1 MKKNHIWMTAIA
13 IIAAAIMITQRGQRV
28 RAQDSGAQ
36 GAGATMMT
44 PITVIARDLPVAG
57 AGAQGPVRMKVER
70 SIIPEEQMEAAK
82 ARAAAGGGPQL
93 PATLGFSSPQVSGAG
108 ASGDTPIAVVNF
120 DGEFQGDAGCG
131 NWIPSDMGL
140 AVGDGTNPVVQ
151 LVNECMNVYTLGGV
165 QQLHISLQ
173 SLFGLGNVS
182 VCDPRA
188 LYDWKN
194 HRFILSVIV
203 CQSPYSASV
212 AVSASDDPTGGWF
225 VYNGFGSLGSPG
237 ALMDYDRLGQDVTA
251 TYPGSGFPGA
261 IYVAYNLFNPN
272 FVFEEWKV
280 LPKGPMYAGAGFSYW
295 NFWGMSSGG
304 VVTDSSQPANVWSPY
319 ELPRAEFFLTST
331 NNGGVSNVLSV
342 FAISNPFN
350 WVAPVNGDTPE
361 LSGPIRIAAA
371 NSWAPPPNAPQP
383 GGPNI
388 IETLDNRFTGENSY
402 AHGHLYAAHS
412 SSNGTGGTASLIYE
426 IQPFLNISDGR
437 CVNGTPADTN
447 QCPQIVNAVIRNESL
462 LNYGTTTAA
471 WFAVPQPDLDGNV
484 TTIFDYSNTT
494 SSFASNAY
502 VSQRVTQPLGTFADG
517 GWFLAQGLGT
527 YTGFSNNA
535 RWGDYNAVAPIGIG
549 YRAGNG
555 APTAGNGFVFAA
567 QYADTT
573 ANNRW
578 RTRIGANI
586 FTAPSDFTPTQS
598 Q

>member
-1 MKKNHIWMTAIA
+1 MKKNQIWMTAIA

-36 GAGATMMT
+36 GVGATMMT
-44 PITVIARDLPVAG
+44 PITVIARDLPVVSG
-57 AGAQGPVRMKVER
+57 ASQGPVQMRVEH

-93 PATLGFSSPQVSGAG
+93 PATLGLSPQMPGAG
-108 ASGDTPIAVVNF
+108 ASGQTPQAVVSF
-120 DGEFQGDAGCG
+120 DGEFQADAGCG
-131 NWIPSDMGL
+131 NWIPSDMAL
-140 AVGDGTNPVVQ
+140 AVGDGVNLVLQ
-151 LVNECMNVYTLGGV
+151 AVNECFSVFNLGGTRV
-165 QQLHISLQ
+165 LGPVSLQ
-173 SLFGLGNVS
+173 SLFGMAAGVS
-182 VCDPRA
+182 MCDPRA

-203 CQSPYSASV
+203 CQAPYSASI

-225 VYNGFGSLGSPG
+225 VYNGFTSLGSAG

-261 IYVAYNLFNPN
+261 IYLAYNLFNPN
-272 FVFEEWKV
+272 FVFEEWKI

-295 NFWGMSSGG
+295 NFWGMASGG
-304 VVTDSSQPANVWSPY
+304 AVTDSSQPANVWSPY

-331 NNGGVSNVLSV
+331 NNGGLSNVLSV

-350 WVAPVNGDTPE
+350 WVSGGDTPE
-361 LSGPIRIAAA
+361 LSGPIRIGAA
-371 NSWAPPPNAPQP
+371 NNFAPPPPAPQP

-412 SSNGTGGTASLIYE
+412 SANGTGGTASVIYE
-426 IQPFLNISDGR
+426 IQPFLNVSDAR
-437 CVNGTPADTN
+437 CTNALDVN
-447 QCPQIVNAVIRNESL
+447 QCPQIVNAVFRNETV

-484 TTIFDYSNTT
+484 TTVFDYSNTT
-494 SSFASNAY
+494 TSFASNAY
-502 VSQRVTQPLGTFADG
+502 ISQRVTQPLGTFVDNG
-517 GWFLAQGLGT
+517 FFLANGLGT
-527 YTGFSNNA
+527 YTGFGNNA

-573 ANNRW
+573 ARNGW

-586 FTAPSDFTPTQS
+586 FTAPSDYTPTQS